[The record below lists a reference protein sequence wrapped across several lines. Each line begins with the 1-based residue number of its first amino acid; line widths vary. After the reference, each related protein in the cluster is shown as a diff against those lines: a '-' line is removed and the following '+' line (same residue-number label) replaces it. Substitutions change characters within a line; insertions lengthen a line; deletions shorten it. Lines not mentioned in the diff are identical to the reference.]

1 VTSRGSDFAS
11 TVTSGLTRRSHQE
24 KAGGSLRWDSD
35 SNESGSKSRSP
46 KCGPGLRNITQ
57 VCRTESAAGHRA
69 PARRSGPGHGN
80 VRVLL
85 STGRVGPS
93 GPGRDSDSVTRH
105 GVIQSRSHA
114 DAAAEDQGPGPQAGP
129 GGPATRQPVPGLRV
143 RLIAAQGGRGP
154 RPRPGCPLQFKN
166 RQDLRIGR
174 VVAVMSESSDS

>member
-93 GPGRDSDSVTRH
+93 GPGRDSDSVTRRMRRRRRRIKAR
-105 GVIQSRSHA
+105 GRR
-114 DAAAEDQGPGPQAGP
+114 P
-129 GGPATRQPVPGLRV
+129 GGPATRGPASLSRE

-154 RPRPGCPLQFKN
+154 RTRPGCPQSHSA
-166 RQDLRIGR
+166 R
-174 VVAVMSESSDS
+174 AASSCNSKIDKTFASGEWSR